1 MCFFLSRV
9 DVSILES
16 ETIRVVPIRV
26 SGLDQRLE
34 RRSESVVMIVWDHKH
49 WKIVTNGDGIRS
61 PRPEIEDRAATPSLV
76 TRHDRH
82 EVLYSITNRSL
93 RMLIQIG
100 YSVSDRDLT
109 ILISPLYPN
118 GSFSRLVH
126 RQTSP
131 NFVLVL
137 WKHKTK
143 TIEGMSDQKSI
154 RPPLDRKK
162 NTHHNLR
169 SSQLYTRKFNHF

>member
-1 MCFFLSRV
+1 MC
-9 DVSILES
+9 
-16 ETIRVVPIRV
+16 VVPIRV

-49 WKIVTNGDGIRS
+49 WKKSRQWRWNQFSQAR
-61 PRPEIEDRAATPSLV
+61 DRGSGSQRLVWWPGTTAT
-76 TRHDRH
+76 R
-82 EVLYSITNRSL
+82 YSIPITNRSL

-137 WKHKTK
+137 WKHETK
-143 TIEGMSDQKSI
+143 TIEGMSDQKSMY
-154 RPPLDRKK
+154 PPLDRK
-162 NTHHNLR
+162 NTHLLDFTYIKKTIASHV
-169 SSQLYTRKFNHF
+169 